1 MKIGITGVNGFIGY
15 YLLNTLNTKDKF
27 QVLDF
32 DRSYFQNNN
41 LIDQF
46 ISNSDVVVH
55 LAGINRDK
63 SEMKIFETNIDLA
76 KKIAESIER
85 TNFSGKLIYISS
97 TQEDNNSSYGRSKK
111 ESREILSTLCDKL
124 SVDFSSLIVPN
135 VFGPFCKPN
144 YNSFIATFCN
154 SIITKKTPKI
164 IENNN
169 VKLVYIDN
177 LINQIIF
184 EFTSVSS
191 IRVIDYDV
199 EIKVESVLEKLNS
212 FNETYLKKGNIP
224 NISNRFELNLFNTF
238 RSYINIKS
246 FFPQEHK
253 INKDERGKFIEI
265 IKTNSMGQYSFSS
278 TFPGQIRGNHYH
290 TRKVERFSVVKGNAL
305 IKMRKIGTNEVFEFC
320 LNEDKISFIDMPIW
334 YTHSIQNIGKDDLVT
349 LFWINEPYDPNDSD
363 TFFEIV

>member
-169 VKLVYIDN
+169 TIVFLTARP
-177 LINQIIF
+177 Q
-184 EFTSVSS
+184 S
-191 IRVIDYDV
+191 
-199 EIKVESVLEKLNS
+199 LET
-212 FNETYLKKGNIP
+212 ETYRQIAELPIRYSYPIYFSSEKGLKMKW
-224 NISNRFELNLFNTF
+224 L
-238 RSYINIKS
+238 
-246 FFPQEHK
+246 
-253 INKDERGKFIEI
+253 
-265 IKTNSMGQYSFSS
+265 IKTAHKDFD
-278 TFPGQIRGNHYH
+278 
-290 TRKVERFSVVKGNAL
+290 SVVF
-305 IKMRKIGTNEVFEFC
+305 VD
-320 LNEDKISFIDMPIW
+320 DKIYNIEDVQKECPEVECFQFIPDQ
-334 YTHSIQNIGKDDLVT
+334 Y
-349 LFWINEPYDPNDSD
+349 
-363 TFFEIV
+363 FFTDNSKSC